1 MNTPITP
8 VTRRSFLRNGSTGL
22 AGAALISSFPH
33 IVNAQAAKTI
43 RIGIVGCG
51 GRGSGAL
58 SDSMKADPYVELV
71 AMGDVDATRLETSYK
86 NISAQFEKQV
96 KVPDANKFVGID
108 AIDRVLA
115 SDIDIVFLTTPPG
128 FRPGHLHKAINAG
141 KHVFCEKPLGV
152 DAPSIR
158 HALEAVKKAKE
169 KNLAIQT
176 GFCWRFNTAERAT
189 WKKLH
194 DGFIGDVRAYYG
206 TYLTSSPWLPK
217 ERQPGWTDLE
227 YQMKNWLYYTW
238 LSGDILVEQAVHSVD
253 KMNWAFKDA
262 PPVKC
267 TALGGRVQRVEKEF
281 GNVFDNFGVMYEFP
295 NGGRGFIFCRQQ
307 AGCSNENAD
316 YIIGANGKG
325 QVNGFKPLHMLEK
338 TDGERWLY
346 EKNGGE
352 GGTEA
357 GLRNEM
363 YVQEHLELIQS
374 IRAGKPVNNG
384 EQLAHSS
391 MVAIMGRMS
400 AYSGKT
406 IEWEDAINSKET
418 WVPANID
425 TIKLSDAPPETVIAV
440 PGRYKLP
447 A

>member
-22 AGAALISSFPH
+22 AGAALVSSYPH

-58 SDSMKADPYVELV
+58 VDSMKADPYVELV
-71 AMGDVDATRLETSYK
+71 AMGDLDPKKLETSHS
-86 NISAQFEKQV
+86 NISTLYPDRV
-96 KVPDANKFVGID
+96 KVPDASKFVGLD
-108 AIDRVLA
+108 AIDGVLA
-115 SDIDIVFLTTPPG
+115 ADIDIVFLTTPPG
-128 FRPGHLHKAINAG
+128 FRPAHLHKAIKAG

-158 HALEAVKKAKE
+158 HALEAVKLAKE

-176 GFCWRFNTAERAT
+176 GFCWRFNIAERAM

-194 DGFIGDVRAYYG
+194 EGYIGDVRAYYG
-206 TYLTSSPWLPK
+206 TYLTKSPWEPF
-217 ERQPGWTDLE
+217 ERTPGMPDL
-227 YQMKNWLYYTW
+227 QFQIKNWLYYTW
-238 LSGDILVEQAVHSVD
+238 LSGDIIVEQAVHSVD
-253 KMNWAFKDA
+253 KMNWAFKDV
-262 PPVKC
+262 PPVRC
-267 TALGGRVQRVEKEF
+267 TALGGRVQRVEPQY

-307 AGCSNENAD
+307 SGCSAENQD
-316 YIIGANGKG
+316 YIVGANGKG
-325 QVNGFKPLHMLEK
+325 FVNGFKPIHSLEK
-338 TDGERWLY
+338 VDGERWIY
-346 EKNGGE
+346 EKTGGE
-352 GGTEA
+352 GGTE
-357 GLRNEM
+357 GLRNQM

-406 IEWEDAINSKET
+406 IEWDDAINSKET
-418 WVPANID
+418 WVPAGID
-425 TIKLSDAPPETVIAV
+425 TMKLSDAPPETVIAV

>member
-1 MNTPITP
+1 MKKSIHP
-8 VTRRSFLRNGSTGL
+8 VTRRSFLRDSSAGF
-22 AGAALISSFPH
+22 AGAALVGSFPH
-33 IVNAQAAKTI
+33 IVNAEAAKTV

-58 SDSMKADPYVELV
+58 VDSMKADPYVQLV
-71 AMGDVDATRLETSYK
+71 AMGDVDAARLEISHK
-86 NISAQFEKQV
+86 NITAKFEKQV
-96 KVPDANKFVGID
+96 KVPDANKFVGLD
-108 AIDRVLA
+108 AIDHVLA
-115 SDIDIVFLTTPPG
+115 TDIDIVFLTTPPG
-128 FRPGHLHKAINAG
+128 FRPAHLHKAINAG

-158 HALEAVKKAKE
+158 HAMEAVKKAKE
-169 KNLAIQT
+169 KNLAIQS
-176 GFCWRFNTAERAT
+176 GFCWRFNVAERAT
-189 WKKLH
+189 WAKLH
-194 DGFIGDVRAYYG
+194 EGFIGDVRAYYG
-206 TYLTSSPWLPK
+206 TYLTGSPWPPK
-217 ERQPGWTDLE
+217 ERQAGWTDFE
-227 YQMKNWLYYTW
+227 YQLRNWLYYTW

-253 KMNWAFKDA
+253 KMSWAFKDT
-262 PPVKC
+262 PPLRC

-316 YIIGANGKG
+316 YIIGADGKG
-325 QVNGFKPLHMLEK
+325 NVNGFKPQHVLEK
-338 TDGERWLY
+338 TNGDRWFY

-352 GGTEA
+352 GGVE
-357 GLRNEM
+357 GPRNEM

-400 AYSGKT
+400 AYSGRT
-406 IEWEDAINSKET
+406 IEWEDAINSKESL
-418 WVPANID
+418 VPAGLD
-425 TIKLSDAPPETVIAV
+425 AMKLDATPPEPLIAI

-447 A
+447 K

>member
-8 VTRRSFLRNGSTGL
+8 VTRRSFLRGGSAGL
-22 AGAALISSFPH
+22 AGAALIGSFPH
-33 IVNAQAAKTI
+33 IVNAQAAKSI

-58 SDSMKADPYVELV
+58 VDSMKADPYVELV
-71 AMGDVDATRLETSYK
+71 AMGDVDATKLEASHK
-86 NISAQFEKQV
+86 NITAKFEKQV
-96 KVPDANKFVGID
+96 KVPDANKFVGLD

-115 SDIDIVFLTTPPG
+115 TPPG
-128 FRPGHLHKAINAG
+128 FRPAHLHKAINAG

-158 HALEAVKKAKE
+158 HAMEAVKKAKE

-194 DGFIGDVRAYYG
+194 DGYIGDIRAYYG

-253 KMNWAFKDA
+253 KMSWAFKDA
-262 PPVKC
+262 PPVRC

-316 YIIGANGKG
+316 YIVGANGKG
-325 QVNGFKPLHMLEK
+325 QVNGFKPLHVLEK

-346 EKNGGE
+346 EKTGD
-352 GGTEA
+352 EA
-357 GLRNEM
+357 GTGPGPKNEM

-400 AYSGKT
+400 AYSGRT
-406 IEWEDAINSKET
+406 IEWEDAVNSKET
-418 WVPANID
+418 WVPAGID
-425 TIKLSDAPPETVIAV
+425 GLKLDAAPPEPVIAV

-447 A
+447 S